1 MERNCVCLNNKLEIK
16 IGKRHMLFKCDI
28 FLTEEG
34 ADFFIWDDNI
44 AIKPDLPETQTEG
57 GLEKSVDSEGQDS
70 SVSIV
75 DITESI
81 NYIESNKVVLVH
93 PRSAKR

>member
-1 MERNCVCLNNKLEIK
+1 MWYFV
-16 IGKRHMLFKCDI
+16 
-28 FLTEEG
+28 TEEG

-57 GLEKSVDSEGQDS
+57 GVEKSVDNEGQDN

-81 NYIESNKVVLVH
+81 NYIETNKV
-93 PRSAKR
+93 

>member
-1 MERNCVCLNNKLEIK
+1 
-16 IGKRHMLFKCDI
+16 MLFKCDI

-57 GLEKSVDSEGQDS
+57 GPRLEKSVDSEGQDS

>member
-1 MERNCVCLNNKLEIK
+1 MWYFV
-16 IGKRHMLFKCDI
+16 
-28 FLTEEG
+28 TEEG

-44 AIKPDLPETQTEG
+44 AIKPDLPEG
-57 GLEKSVDSEGQDS
+57 GVEKSVDSEGQDN

-81 NYIESNKVVLVH
+81 NYIETNKV
-93 PRSAKR
+93 